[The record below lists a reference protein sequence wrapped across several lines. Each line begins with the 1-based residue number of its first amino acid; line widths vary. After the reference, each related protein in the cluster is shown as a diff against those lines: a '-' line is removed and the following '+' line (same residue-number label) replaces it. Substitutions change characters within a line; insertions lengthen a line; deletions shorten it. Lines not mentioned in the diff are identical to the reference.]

1 LFSDKSVSNYLLVGD
16 KVCGMLP
23 LMQTSWGAAA
33 EYVAVDEKQLA
44 LIPRHMDF
52 TAVAGIPTVALTV
65 LQAMDPYVKAQ
76 YAARPVEG
84 LAGQKILIHGGSGG
98 VGESSAAMGGG
109 ITLTS

>member
-1 LFSDKSVSNYLLVGD
+1 LISDKSVSNYLLVGD

-33 EYVAVDEKQLA
+33 EYVVVDEKQLA

-52 TAVAGIPTVALTV
+52 TVV
-65 LQAMDPYVKAQ
+65 QAMKPYVKAQ